1 LEQILE
7 NLEQMTAFYSYGNG
21 DIFVEHNLDWD
32 REQRFMNRYEH
43 IFMQEMK
50 ISLEI
55 ESRSEN
61 KNGYG
66 IGSFVTDIW
75 YDCLYMYELIGV
87 KKSFNW
93 EGVYYKLFQ
102 IEPHYYILR
111 KGLIE
116 EDEENPL
123 FTIATISTEM

>member
-1 LEQILE
+1 
-7 NLEQMTAFYSYGNG
+7 
-21 DIFVEHNLDWD
+21 
-32 REQRFMNRYEH
+32 MNRYEH

-66 IGSFVTDIW
+66 IGAFVTDIW

-87 KKSFNW
+87 KKSFN
-93 EGVYYKLFQ
+93 
-102 IEPHYYILR
+102 
-111 KGLIE
+111 
-116 EDEENPL
+116 
-123 FTIATISTEM
+123 